1 MLSNLFDVLGQA
13 LPWSDSFQDNGFWV
27 VFLAGLSQA
36 IAQSIILFI
45 NQVRPLRF
53 AISLVLA
60 ALLFVAGYGTWAVS
74 IWLASAWLLD
84 APIALDIITR
94 SLTLGYLP
102 LTLSFLGALPYLG
115 LPILRLLAV
124 WSLLL
129 VVASFEQ
136 LANLSASLVVAHV
149 GLGWVVMLVLQQTVG
164 QPLVR
169 FGHWL
174 TNQVAGVQLVVGQN
188 QLRTLIN
195 QRAMTEGWGTAEGA
209 SSEKFS
215 EKSPDNLSS
224 PDLTANLAK
233 HGSQSL
239 PSADSVD
246 SADAGDAEDS
256 RAASTFLTPTPQV
269 ASWSGSTPSRQQWL
283 AKAALNPRIVWLRR
297 WLRLFVIYG
306 GLALFTLVIS
316 LALEPVREV
325 LLAVFTRLS
334 FTRLPTGPLFELLWI
349 GGLALVVA
357 GLLAPLEALGW
368 WAGWYG
374 DPVQTLPPLDDEN
387 PVNPEAPA
395 LRRYIVYLDGINQST
410 ADYQPA
416 VAQYLTELEQCLP
429 ADMALLKGLMPYS
442 VLNRS
447 LTQGRPLAF
456 FWRSTKAMSKRFAGW
471 LGIIIN
477 LRNLMIV
484 AVSADSRYGPIY
496 NQGVAQRVYES
507 LVQQGYPLG
516 GGVPL
521 TLIGYSGGGQ
531 IAMGIMPFLRR
542 ALSAPIEVISLGG
555 VISGNVRALEAEQL
569 YHLVGD
575 RDKVERLGPIMFPR
589 RWPLMGLSYWN
600 RAKRQGNIT
609 VISLGPVAHQ
619 VPGGVVDPNAFLPDG
634 RSHLQQTVDLTVDIL
649 VGDLR
654 QQLDLQKDEI
664 FTKGNYYRYQAAE
677 FNHPSFYPPGL
688 TPPAPWYRPV
698 APWVGRLI
706 LPKPENRHP
715 QGDVG
720 LEVLHAPPEYA
731 EWIGQ
736 VVPLHWQPDP
746 DFRRE
751 FQIVSRDIHFSADA
765 EASHRDGLILPT
777 RLNHWR
783 VVSPLESLAGA
794 RPVDDV
800 VVQLPDPVTV
810 EWVRPSP
817 QAPLPKELPSVQ
829 DLRPSPQAPLPGEEG
844 DKGGE
849 RATVLGKVLRLTI
862 TQEPIQ
868 TSGRFYGLVRFLAAV
883 DKEPERLRV
892 VHFNPSTGQFD
903 GLTETLWLPTVVL
916 DMNDTPASVNQD
928 LEQSP
933 LNQEGWYV
941 YGACAASGEFVVQAL
956 RPRRLFQL
964 WPGRFIGSHRQG
976 RQYLEQESWQNLA
989 AKKGT
994 LESVLIDPRWAD
1006 AEEAAA
1012 QWQED
1017 DQALLVHVYGGI
1029 GGAKAE
1035 PATQGPVYFGHFSYG
1050 MARVVREPIAN
1061 ELQFQIRYR
1070 QIYTHNRRGLIAG
1083 TLDWT
1088 LYMGDRQWGFLGTR
1102 PVSDILVKLPAYTE
1116 PFAFVGSAWSALDDL
1131 GLELEIMTARYRIGD
1146 GNGVTYI
1153 GPANNCAQDSNQA
1166 LYASAKYLEEAILAH
1181 RAKLNAWEARYPHQA
1196 QQLRQLIRFRK
1207 AIQRRLL
1214 PFGSARADWE
1224 TAKDTLGSN
1233 LSDYPLKT
1241 LGRGLL
1247 SWRTM
1252 LPRQASDTITELCL
1266 DHGAALWVLRTNQIG
1281 GENPDIEPVAPF
1293 TL

>member
-1 MLSNLFDVLGQA
+1 MVSNWLNALGQV
-13 LPWSDSFQDNGFWV
+13 LPWSDSFQNNGFWV

-36 IAQSIILFI
+36 IAQSIILFV

-53 AISLVLA
+53 VISLVLA
-60 ALLFVAGYGTWAVS
+60 ALLFVAGYGTWAFS

-84 APIALDIITR
+84 APIPWTIVTQ

-124 WSLLL
+124 WSLLV
-129 VVASFEQ
+129 VVAAFESF
-136 LANLSASLVVAHV
+136 ANLSAPLVVAHV
-149 GLGWVVMLVLQQTVG
+149 GLGWVVLLVLQQTVG
-164 QPLVR
+164 QPLVN

-174 TNQVAGVQLVVGQN
+174 TNKVAGVQLVVDQN

-195 QRAMTEGWGTAEGA
+195 QRAMTEGWGSSVESGDIEGG
-209 SSEKFS
+209 
-215 EKSPDNLSS
+215 SPSQENLSKS
-224 PDLTANLAK
+224 SSRENPSNYNPNFPNSEAFPNSDSLTPRSEAHSALA
-233 HGSQSL
+233 
-239 PSADSVD
+239 PSVQRRLT
-246 SADAGDAEDS
+246 
-256 RAASTFLTPTPQV
+256 RAATD
-269 ASWSGSTPSRQQWL
+269 
-283 AKAALNPRIVWLRR
+283 PRMVWLRR

-306 GLALFTLVIS
+306 GLALLTLVIS

-325 LLAVFTRLS
+325 LLGVFNRLS
-334 FTRLPTGPLFELLWI
+334 FTRLPTGPLFELVWI
-349 GGLALVVA
+349 GSLALVVA

-374 DPVQTLPPLDDEN
+374 DPVQTLPPLEDAN
-387 PVNPEAPA
+387 PLNPEAPA
-395 LRRYIVYLDGINQST
+395 LRRYIVYLDGINQAT

-416 VAQYLTELEQCLP
+416 VAQYLVELEQCLP
-429 ADMALLKGLMPYS
+429 ADMALVKGLMPYS

-471 LGIIIN
+471 LGMVIN
-477 LRNLMIV
+477 LRNLLIV

-507 LVQQGYPLG
+507 LVQQGYPLVG
-516 GGVPL
+516 GIPL

-542 ALSAPIEVISLGG
+542 ALFAPIEVISLGG

-575 RDKVERLGPIMFPR
+575 RDRVERLGPIMFPR
-589 RWPLMGLSYWN
+589 RWPVARLSYWN
-600 RAKRQGNIT
+600 RAKRQGNISF
-609 VISLGPVAHQ
+609 ISLGPVAHQ

-634 RSHLQQTVDLTVDIL
+634 RSHLQQTVDLTLDIL

-654 QQLDLQKDEI
+654 QQLDLEKDEI
-664 FTKGNYYRYQAAE
+664 LTKGNYYRYQVAD
-677 FNHPSFYPPGL
+677 FNHPSFYPPGIA
-688 TPPAPWYRPV
+688 PPAPWYRPV

-706 LPKPENRHP
+706 LPELENRHP

-731 EWIGQ
+731 DWIGQ
-736 VVPLHWQPDP
+736 VVQLHWQPDP

-817 QAPLPKELPSVQ
+817 LAP
-829 DLRPSPQAPLPGEEG
+829 RPWGEG
-844 DKGGE
+844 DRSGD
-849 RATVLGKVLRLTI
+849 RPTVSGKVLRLTV

-868 TSGRFYGLVRFLAAV
+868 TSGRFYGLVRFVEAV
-883 DKEPERLRV
+883 GPERFRV
-892 VHFNPSTGQFD
+892 VHFNPATGQFD

-916 DMNDTPASVNQD
+916 DINDTPASVNQD
-928 LEQSP
+928 LEKSA
-933 LNQEGWYV
+933 LNEDGWYV

-956 RPRRLFQL
+956 RPRRLLQVR
-964 WPGRFIGSHRQG
+964 PGRFIGNHRQG
-976 RQYLEQESWQNLA
+976 RQYLERESWQNLS
-989 AKKGT
+989 AKQNT
-994 LESVLIDPRWAD
+994 IESVLIDPRCTD
-1006 AEEAAA
+1006 AEESAA
-1012 QWQED
+1012 QWQEG

-1029 GGAKAE
+1029 GGVKAE
-1035 PATQGPVYFGHFSYG
+1035 PSAQKPVYFGHFSYG

-1061 ELQFQIRYR
+1061 ELQFQIRYH
-1070 QIYTHNRRGLIAG
+1070 QVYTHNRRGLIAG

-1131 GLELEIMTARYRIGD
+1131 CLELEIMTARYRTGD

-1166 LYASAKYLEEAILAH
+1166 MYASAKYLEEAILEH
-1181 RAKLNAWEARYPHQA
+1181 RAKLKAWKKRYPHQA
-1196 QQLRQLIRFRK
+1196 QQLRQLIQFRK
-1207 AIQRRLL
+1207 AIQRKLL
-1214 PFGSARADWE
+1214 PFGSARADWD

-1233 LSDYPLKT
+1233 LSDYPLKN

-1252 LPRQASDTITELCL
+1252 LPRKASDTITELSL
-1266 DHGAALWVLRTNQIG
+1266 DHGAALWVLRTNQVG